1 MTLRAK
7 EQRMAVK
14 VVKALLVWSIL
25 FGMQTGG
32 DEHFY
37 CDGIAFAR
45 LHAGACYSTPRFT
58 TPLTGARNVKA
69 STSRNARWNVQK
81 KAVPN
86 ANNTDPWRQRQ

>member
-1 MTLRAK
+1 
-7 EQRMAVK
+7 MAVK
-14 VVKALLVWSIL
+14 VVKAPLVWSIL
-25 FGMQTGG
+25 FGMQAGG

-69 STSRNARWNVQK
+69 
-81 KAVPN
+81 AVPN
-86 ANNTDPWRQRQ
+86 AKDADPWGQRQ

>member
-45 LHAGACYSTPRFT
+45 LHAHVLP
-58 TPLTGARNVKA
+58 PLSLELGT
-69 STSRNARWNVQK
+69 
-81 KAVPN
+81 
-86 ANNTDPWRQRQ
+86 